1 MKHIS
6 TLRELQNYVN
16 QQKQNKQSV
25 GFVPTVG
32 ALHGGHMSLI
42 NRASQEC
49 DVIICSIFVNP
60 TQFDDPDDL
69 RNYPRTLK
77 SDLQLLEDNECDVCF
92 TPSVKEVY
100 PKGAEEKKEYNIG
113 RLEYILEGE
122 TRPGHYQGVAQVV
135 HRLLEMVN
143 PDILFLGQKDYQQVK
158 ILSQVIEQEQLPVQV
173 TMCSIIREPSG
184 LAMSSRNVRLKAK
197 EKEVANELFKTIKSC
212 KKQYKKISLE
222 KLEQWGKINLN
233 LEPLIQVDY
242 FTFRDAE
249 TLEEIEHWDDSEH
262 IILLGAIFLGNI
274 RLIDNMIIC

>member
-25 GFVPTVG
+25 GFVPTLG

-100 PKGAEEKKEYNIG
+100 PKGAEVKKEYNIG

-158 ILSQVIEQEQLPVQV
+158 ILYQ
-173 TMCSIIREPSG
+173 
-184 LAMSSRNVRLKAK
+184 N
-197 EKEVANELFKTIKSC
+197 
-212 KKQYKKISLE
+212 
-222 KLEQWGKINLN
+222 
-233 LEPLIQVDY
+233 PL
-242 FTFRDAE
+242 
-249 TLEEIEHWDDSEH
+249 
-262 IILLGAIFLGNI
+262 
-274 RLIDNMIIC
+274 